1 MAWIESHQELGN
13 HPKLKKLCRVL
24 TISQPQA
31 VGHLQFLW
39 WWSLDYCDDGDLS
52 RFDALDIAIG
62 AMWDGDPTEFLNALV
77 LCGWID
83 FDHDVRTIHDWDEY
97 IGRLL
102 ERRRKD
108 AERKRTARGV
118 HGTSSGHPDDG
129 AQTADVTLPYP
140 TVPNQTEPNPTV
152 TPPVSP
158 PAGDA
163 KPKAARKTQIP
174 VSWIPD
180 QAGRDY
186 AIGRGIPPE
195 LVDDQ
200 VQRFKNFHAGKG
212 NLFADIPHAW
222 RTWADNY
229 QSMNRGN
236 VTPMNRGPGSGPYG
250 RMTPADHVAA
260 ARESEERDRRQ
271 SIGAQT

>member
-1 MAWIESHQELGN
+1 MQWFRMHTEARTDRKLDTLTDAEHRVWFGLLCMAGEGPERGT
-13 HPKLKKLCRVL
+13 V
-24 TISQPQA
+24 A
-31 VGHLQFLW
+31 FE
-39 WWSLDYCDDGDLS
+39 SLDLLALEVAKGDGELLGHTMS
-52 RFDALDIAIG
+52 RLVTLRIVTARDNEI
-62 AMWDGDPTEFLNALV
+62 EFLN
-77 LCGWID
+77 
-83 FDHDVRTIHDWDEY
+83 WDKRQYDKPSDTPEAT
-97 IGRLL
+97 
-102 ERRRKD
+102 RRRK
-108 AERKRTARGV
+108 AEERHRKAK
-118 HGTSSGHPDDG
+118 SD
-129 AQTADVTLPYP
+129 DVTPSHTTSRP
-140 TVPNQTEPNPTV
+140 ITDTDTENTQNRTDTEEPPLI
-152 TPPVSP
+152 PPVGEKPSP
-158 PAGDA
+158 
-163 KPKAARKTQIP
+163 KRKTQIP

-180 QAGRDY
+180 QAGREY
-186 AIGRGIPPE
+186 AIGRGVPPD

-212 NLFADIPHAW
+212 NLFADVPHAW